1 MASTR
6 CRRRTRLVLVGV
18 FAAALVALIAGF
30 VARGLSAGADGAA
43 VGDVPSATG
52 DQPGTTAADGLAR
65 SLAELVPDLGEAL
78 EQGGSTVSERSLDA
92 DLSSAAATLLE
103 EYEEEPG
110 TLLAHSGW
118 LDLTGHVWGCVV
130 LGPGWVDV
138 CLAEDGR
145 AHEGTRVQTLRMEV
159 SEWRDSYGDVQGEPQ
174 ASTQGTDGPVER

>member
-6 CRRRTRLVLVGV
+6 CRRRTRLVLAGV
-18 FAAALVALIAGF
+18 FVVALAVLLAGF
-30 VARGLSAGADGAA
+30 VARGLSAGADGAV
-43 VGDVPSATG
+43 VGGVPSATG
-52 DQPGTTAADGLAR
+52 NQPGTTAVDELAR

-78 EQGGSTVSERSLDA
+78 ERGGGTVSERSLDA

-103 EYEEEPG
+103 EYEEQPG

-118 LDLTGHVWGCVV
+118 LDLTGRVWGCVV

-138 CLAEDGR
+138 CLAEDGQ

-159 SEWRDSYGDVQGEPQ
+159 SEWRDSYGDVQGEPL
-174 ASTQGTDGPVER
+174 ASTQGAVGPVEH